1 LTRVGSIR
9 ADVSKRPF
17 ALLAG
22 LAMLAAA
29 CASNPTATSVD
40 FGSGVRFVP
49 VVADSLDNV
58 GLGSSLALTAD
69 GLPYVTYFGFPAVVK
84 EGEIP
89 IPRPIGSPF
98 LPGVLLS
105 SVDANGVWTHG
116 AIEQAKPKAGLPSGI
131 TVPFGPVT
139 TENLQLTADDSNGTA
154 VALGSDG
161 TVHAVWTMRDGVY
174 YGTTKA
180 DGTSTVEQVFN
191 YGTAVSLAGPI
202 SAPGIA
208 LDASGSPWVAFS
220 VLGSGGLE
228 VHAAT
233 LTGSKWTDQVVAT
246 SGPCGGCPEPGPTG
260 IAVLRGNPVVVF
272 GDGAKDAVEMAS
284 LEGSKWIVSDVERNA
299 QGLGLSVAST
309 GNTGYA
315 SYYTGNGAVNVAVL
329 DDHGPTT
336 TEVAKAPNPST
347 SKTGNSAPRTAVAA
361 ATDGTIYVAWD
372 DETNGLQFE
381 SGTDNTFAPFEL
393 GSTADG
399 GLHPALAASD
409 NAVYLSW
416 YDSVNQNLMV
426 GVQGDVQNILV
437 ANPPPSIVPSF
448 GASGPANCTGKK
460 AVLDV
465 VAQNIAFDPTCLIA
479 PAGAPFTINF
489 DNKDTGA
496 AGTHNVDVYDKN
508 PADGGTSLAALVPKP
523 GPFQEPLNVGALDA
537 GSYYF
542 QCDVHPLQM
551 FGTLAV
557 VKGAS

>member
-1 LTRVGSIR
+1 
-9 ADVSKRPF
+9 
-17 ALLAG
+17 
-22 LAMLAAA
+22 MLAAA

-49 VVADSLDNV
+49 VVADSLDDV
-58 GLGSSLALTAD
+58 GLGSSVALTAD

-161 TVHAVWTMRDGVY
+161 TVHAAWTMRDGVY

-191 YGTAVSLAGPI
+191 YGTAVSLAGPV

-208 LDASGSPWVAFS
+208 LDAGGNPWVAFS

-233 LTGSKWTDQVVAT
+233 LTGSKWTDEVVAT
-246 SGPCGGCPEPGPTG
+246 AGPCGGCPEPGPTG

-272 GDGAKDAVEMAS
+272 GDGAKDAVETATPQ
-284 LEGSKWIVSDVERNA
+284 GSKWVVNVVDTKA
-299 QGLGLSVAST
+299 QGLGLSVSAATS
-309 GNTGYA
+309 GNTAYA
-315 SYYTGNGAVNVAVL
+315 SYYTGHGAVRVALL
-329 DDHGPTT
+329 DDHAPTT
-336 TEVAKAPNPST
+336 MKVADAPNPSP
-347 SKTGNSAPRTAVAA
+347 SKTGNSASRTAVAA
-361 ATDGTIYVAWD
+361 GTDGTIYVAWD
-372 DETNGLQFE
+372 DETK
-381 SGTDNTFAPFEL
+381 
-393 GSTADG
+393 
-399 GLHPALAASD
+399 PALAASD
-409 NAVYLSW
+409 TGVYLSW
-416 YDSVNQNLMV
+416 YDTVNQNLMV
-426 GVQGDVQNILV
+426 GVQGDVQNIVV

-465 VAQNIAFDPTCLIA
+465 VAQNTAFDPTCLIA
-479 PAGAPFTINF
+479 PAGSPFTINI

-496 AGTHNVDVYDKN
+496 AGTHNVDVYDKQ
-508 PADGGTSLAALVPKP
+508 GGTSLAALTPKP
-523 GPFQEPLNVGALDA
+523 GPIQENLPVGALAA

>member
-1 LTRVGSIR
+1 
-9 ADVSKRPF
+9 
-17 ALLAG
+17 
-22 LAMLAAA
+22 MLAAA

-58 GLGSSLALTAD
+58 GLGSAVALSGD

-105 SVDANGVWTHG
+105 SVDTNGVWTHG

-154 VALGSDG
+154 VVLGSDG
-161 TVHAVWTMRDGVY
+161 TVHAAWTMRDGVY

-180 DGTSTVEQVFN
+180 DGTSTVLQVFN

-208 LDASGSPWVAFS
+208 LDAGGNPWVAFS

-233 LTGSKWTDQVVAT
+233 LNGSKWTDQVVAT

-272 GDGAKDAVEMAS
+272 GDAAKDSVEAAT
-284 LEGSKWIVSDVERNA
+284 LQGSKWVVNVVDTKA
-299 QGLGLSVAST
+299 QGLGLSVSVATS
-309 GNTGYA
+309 GNTAYA
-315 SYYTGNGAVNVAVL
+315 SYYTGHGAVRVALL
-329 DDHGPTT
+329 DDHAPTT
-336 TEVAKAPNPST
+336 MEVANAPNPSP
-347 SKTGNSAPRTAVAA
+347 SKTGNSASRTAVAA
-361 ATDGTIYVAWD
+361 GTDGTMYVAWD
-372 DETNGLQFE
+372 DETKGLQFA
-381 SGTDNTFAPFEL
+381 SGTDTFTPFEL
-393 GSTADG
+393 GSTAAA

-409 NAVYLSW
+409 SGVYLSW

-426 GVQGDVQNILV
+426 GVQGDLQNILV

-448 GASGPANCTGKK
+448 GASGGGSCGKT
-460 AVLDV
+460 VQLDI
-465 VAQNIAFDPTCLIA
+465 VAQNTQFSPTCLVA
-479 PAGAPFTINF
+479 AANKPFTINF
-489 DNKDTGA
+489 DNKDSVSATGPHNIGIFDKAGGTQLFTGDPVSGPATANYPVQALA
-496 AGTHNVDVYDKN
+496 AGT
-508 PADGGTSLAALVPKP
+508 
-523 GPFQEPLNVGALDA
+523 
-537 GSYYF
+537 YYF
-542 QCDVHPLQM
+542 QCDFHP
-551 FGTLAV
+551 TLMIGSLKV
-557 VKGAS
+557 VK

>member
-1 LTRVGSIR
+1 LIGVGSIR

-22 LAMLAAA
+22 LTMLAAG

-40 FGSGVRFVP
+40 FGSGARFVP

-58 GLGSSLALTAD
+58 GLGSSVALTAD

-116 AIEQAKPKAGLPSGI
+116 AIEQAKPKADLPQGI

-161 TVHAVWTMRDGVY
+161 TVHAAWTMRDGVY

-180 DGTSTVEQVFN
+180 DGTSTVQQVFN

-208 LDASGSPWVAFS
+208 LDAAGNPWVAFS

-233 LTGSKWTDQVVAT
+233 LNGSKWTDHVVAT
-246 SGPCGGCPEPGPTG
+246 TGPCGGCPEPGPTG
-260 IAVLRGNPVVVF
+260 IAILRGNPVVVF
-272 GDGAKDAVEMAS
+272 GDGAKDAVEMAT
-284 LEGSKWIVSDVERNA
+284 LQGSKWVVSDVETNA
-299 QGLGLSVAST
+299 QGLGLAVTST

-315 SYYTGNGAVNVAVL
+315 SYYTGHGAVHVAVL
-329 DDHGPTT
+329 DGNTPAK
-336 TEVAKAPNPST
+336 EIAKAPNPSP
-347 SKTGNSAPRTAVAA
+347 SETGNSASRTAVAVG
-361 ATDGTIYVAWD
+361 TDGTIYVAWD
-372 DETNGLQFE
+372 DETKGLRFA
-381 SGTDNTFAPFEL
+381 SGTDTFTPVEL
-393 GSTADG
+393 GSAAAG

-409 NAVYLSW
+409 SGVYLSW

-426 GVQGDVQNILV
+426 GVQGDLQNILV

-448 GASGPANCTGKK
+448 GASSSASCGQDKKVLLNISATGTSFDTTCLVGPASKG
-460 AVLDV
+460 
-465 VAQNIAFDPTCLIA
+465 
-479 PAGAPFTINF
+479 FTIDF
-489 DNKDTGA
+489 DNKATGIQ
-496 AGTHNVDVYDKN
+496 HNIDVFDKQ
-508 PADGGTSLAALVPKP
+508 GGTSLESTQVVT
-523 GPFQEPLNVGALDA
+523 GPATQTLNVQPLDA

-542 QCDVHPLQM
+542 QCDVHPTLM

>member
-1 LTRVGSIR
+1 
-9 ADVSKRPF
+9 
-17 ALLAG
+17 
-22 LAMLAAA
+22 MLAAA
-29 CASNPTATSVD
+29 CASNPTATSVN

-58 GLGSSLALTAD
+58 GLGSSVALTAD

-161 TVHAVWTMRDGVY
+161 TVHAAWTMRDGVY

-180 DGTSTVEQVFN
+180 DGTSTAEQVFN

-208 LDASGSPWVAFS
+208 LDAGGNPWVAFS

-233 LTGSKWTDQVVAT
+233 LNGSKWTDQVVAT

-272 GDGAKDAVEMAS
+272 GDGAKDAVQMAT
-284 LEGSKWIVSDVERNA
+284 LEGSKWVVSDVETNA
-299 QGLGLSVAST
+299 QGLGLSVTST

-315 SYYTGNGAVNVAVL
+315 SYYTGHGAVDLAVL
-329 DDHGPTT
+329 DGNTPPK
-336 TEVAKAPNPST
+336 EIAKAPNPSP
-347 SKTGNSAPRTAVAA
+347 SKTGNSASRTAVTVG
-361 ATDGTIYVAWD
+361 TDGTIYVAWD
-372 DETNGLQFE
+372 DETKGLQFK
-381 SGTDNTFAPFEL
+381 SGTDTFSPVEL
-393 GSTADG
+393 GSTAAG

-409 NAVYLSW
+409 SGVFLSW

-426 GVQGDVQNILV
+426 GVQGDLQNILV

-448 GASGPANCTGKK
+448 GASSSASCGQDKKVLLNISATGTSFDTTCLVGPASKG
-460 AVLDV
+460 
-465 VAQNIAFDPTCLIA
+465 
-479 PAGAPFTINF
+479 FTINF
-489 DNKDTGA
+489 DNKATGIQ
-496 AGTHNVDVYDKN
+496 HNIDVFDKQ
-508 PADGGTSLAALVPKP
+508 GGTSLESTQVAT
-523 GPFQEPLNVGALDA
+523 GPAQQTLAVQPLDA

-542 QCDVHPLQM
+542 QCDVHPTLM